1 MENKNLFECNWG
13 SKEENGFITING
25 RKFKVLKEGED
36 FSKGKVSEE
45 IERRQKINRKIRN
58 KAILYEMQD
67 GKTRQQALDHLDDIR
82 QCADEHFID
91 SVCKGKYD
99 NNDHYDDKYDIDPDV
114 L

>member
-1 MENKNLFECNWG
+1 MENKNLFECNLG

-45 IERRQKINRKIRN
+45 IERRQKINRKIKN
-58 KAILYEMQD
+58 KSILYEMQD

-82 QCADEHFID
+82 QCADEYFID

-99 NNDHYDDKYDIDPDV
+99 NNDHYDDKYDIDPD
-114 L
+114 LL

>member
-45 IERRQKINRKIRN
+45 IERRQKINRKIKN
-58 KAILYEMQD
+58 KSILYEMQD

-82 QCADEHFID
+82 QCADEYFID

-99 NNDHYDDKYDIDPDV
+99 NNDHYDDKYAIDPD
-114 L
+114 LL